1 MSYQKLWWSCILLQS
16 RCRLKI
22 QKRVHLW
29 ETNACLSLLSK
40 LLTWVYF
47 WKAYILLFLIH
58 LANMWWLNW
67 LCFSLSLSV
76 SPFMSPCTRWN
87 AAIVLVQSKDLP
99 WIGKRQNCK
108 TRWSPMDQEM
118 CQVSVLFLKKGLPA
132 ILKLSMRNCPIWR
145 YSDSRRNEKIAPFP
159 HFQYAKDSSLV
170 HEETSDW
177 IIFSLRKKNRGH
189 HIPCYFQSGV
199 FIHNMEF
206 LLYITNAS
214 LHFLILIQFCA
225 TM

>member
-170 HEETSDW
+170 HEETSNW
-177 IIFSLRKKNRGH
+177 IMFSLEKKRTEATISHAIFNQVCSF
-189 HIPCYFQSGV
+189 ITWNSYFILPMPVS
-199 FIHNMEF
+199 IF
-206 LLYITNAS
+206 LY
-214 LHFLILIQFCA
+214 
-225 TM
+225 